1 MKAPKG
7 HLWACRGGLL
17 GLLIAGVILQSAC
30 SSTVRNLP
38 PLPANE
44 KRQYLLGPGDVL
56 QITVFGDTDLTGS
69 YRVSDSG
76 TISMSL
82 AGPLQAQGLSVSE
95 LQQKLVER
103 LKAKA
108 IKVPDVAVQV
118 TEYRPFF
125 ILGEVKNP
133 GSYAYVPN
141 MTVLTAVAIAGGFT
155 FRAAEDAVS
164 VTRAPRGEARATRSS
179 LLLPGDVVY
188 VFERHF

>member
-1 MKAPKG
+1 MKAF
-7 HLWACRGGLL
+7 LFALL
-17 GLLIAGVILQSAC
+17 MGCVLLSGCAG
-30 SSTVRNLP
+30 TVGRLP
-38 PLPANE
+38 PLAANE
-44 KRQYLLGPGDVL
+44 KHQYLLGPGDVL

-69 YRVSDSG
+69 YRISDSG
-76 TISMSL
+76 AISMSL
-82 AGPLQAQGLSVSE
+82 IGPLQAQGLAVPE
-95 LQQKLVER
+95 LQQKLIER
-103 LKAKA
+103 LKARALKA
-108 IKVPDVAVQV
+108 PDVAVQV

-164 VTRAPRGEARATRSS
+164 VTRAPHGEARATRSS
-179 LLLPGDVVY
+179 PLQPGDVVY